1 MRSTSGVLG
10 AISALTLVSAGYA
23 VLLHAN
29 LLPAPRLPSAAQARA
44 WIAQPLTE
52 GFIVFLAQAAG
63 GVLAVYLVTAMT
75 TRVAVRLTRAARGLA
90 ALHLPGPLQS
100 LAAALLGATAATAT
114 AAAVP
119 AAAAATNTADTDGQP
134 TGRGASTEAGN
145 AADAPQQPSA
155 TAAHDTGLTRPT
167 YTVRRGD
174 TLSSIAARRLGDEH
188 RWPDLYHLNRGTHFP
203 HPGGTLRDPNLIR
216 PGWTLTL
223 PTDATRAPQRT
234 APPPQQP
241 ETATPGP
248 APTTAPSTG
257 PGTTTGAPTP
267 AAASASESST
277 PATPN
282 CADDRAGGA
291 PNRRSDTARRGISL
305 PSGSWVDLGLALA
318 IAAAVAVVWAHRQ
331 RRYVPRTPSTPRR
344 LDTPDLAPM
353 PRVIAQIRR
362 GLRRACAGPTDPHA
376 SANQLGADHDDV
388 DNSDNELLPIRPD
401 ASSGSPHIEGNDDG
415 QDHDSGQQPRAVVG
429 DADSGPPLPV
439 LPALDNP
446 LSALWPPAGLG
457 LTGPGADAAA
467 RGLLTAA
474 LATGGVNHPEARTEV
489 VIPTVTATRLLGDAA
504 FTLPR
509 TPRLTVTAD
518 LDEALNI
525 CEAQTMHRTRL
536 TCQHEVDTVADLR
549 RADPY
554 EQPLPP
560 VMLIA
565 EATKRHDRARVAAL
579 LAQGQRLDIHGV
591 LLGAWPDGSTVTV
604 AADGTTTPAEGEGAH
619 QGSHPADVG
628 RLAVLSPTET
638 TDLLTTLAESHTG
651 QPPAPAPSP
660 PTPQPEPATSGSSA
674 PATPTDCS
682 GPAVT
687 AQADSNPGDAI
698 SGTAAAAHHVHLAPT
713 DVACGPES
721 NQQVALAETATAGD
735 EVATAQQTADEPHN
749 GRSRRPVRVRV
760 LGTPGVVDGDPQRT
774 PRAKSLELLV
784 YLAVHDGAASTEAIL
799 DDLLPDAPSSKAAG
813 RLYTYVSGLRAV
825 LRHTG
830 GPGSYVTHPDH
841 RYLLQRDLLD
851 VDLWRMRAAIREAG
865 QATDAQTRIAA
876 LRRAVDAYTG
886 PLAEGCD
893 YEWVESYREAIRQD
907 ALDAHLALA
916 DALAAQPAQQIAVL
930 DVAIAHH
937 PHHEALYQEAMR
949 AHAQLGH
956 LEGIRALR
964 RRLTHALA
972 EIDAGPDDETL
983 ALADLL
989 VAQIQRTLRPSPPP
1003 TPRYNG
1009 ESPA

>member
-1 MRSTSGVLG
+1 M
-10 AISALTLVSAGYA
+10 TLVSAGYA
-23 VLLHAN
+23 ALLHAN
-29 LLPAPRLPSAAQARA
+29 LLPALRLPSAAQARA
-44 WIAQPLTE
+44 WVAQPLTE
-52 GFIVFLAQAAG
+52 GFIVFLAQAACA
-63 GVLAVYLVTAMT
+63 VLAVYLVTAMT
-75 TRVAVRLTRAARGLA
+75 TRMAVRLTRAARWLA

-114 AAAVP
+114 AGAVP
-119 AAAAATNTADTDGQP
+119 AAAAATNTADTDGQSA
-134 TGRGASTEAGN
+134 GRGASTDAGN
-145 AADAPQQPSA
+145 AAEAPQQPSA
-155 TAAHDTGLTRPT
+155 AAHDTGLTRPT

-174 TLSSIAARRLGDEH
+174 TLSAIAERHLGDEH

-203 HPGGTLRDPNLIR
+203 NTGGTLRDPNLIR

-223 PTDATRAPQRT
+223 PTNATRAPQRT

-248 APTTAPSTG
+248 APTTAPSTR
-257 PGTTTGAPTP
+257 PGTTTGAPRP
-267 AAASASESST
+267 AATSASASST

-282 CADDRAGGA
+282 CADDRAGGGV
-291 PNRRSDTARRGISL
+291 PDRRSDTARRGISL

-331 RRYVPRTPSTPRR
+331 RRYVPHTPSTPRR
-344 LDTPDLAPM
+344 LDTRDLAPM

-362 GLRRACAGPTDPHA
+362 GLRRACAGHPDRHT
-376 SANQLGADHDDV
+376 SANQLGTDHDDV
-388 DNSDNELLPIRPD
+388 DNIDNGLPPIRPD
-401 ASSGSPHIEGNDDG
+401 ASSPHIEGNDDG
-415 QDHDSGQQPRAVVG
+415 QDHDSGHHPPAAVG
-429 DADSGPPLPV
+429 AADSGAPLPV
-439 LPALDNP
+439 VPALDNP

-474 LATGGVNHPEARTEV
+474 LATSGVDRPEARTEV

-504 FTLPR
+504 LTLPR

-525 CEAQTMHRTRL
+525 CEAQTMRCTRL

-560 VMLIA
+560 VLLIA
-565 EATKRHDRARVAAL
+565 EATNRHDRARVAAL

-591 LLGAWPDGSTVTV
+591 LLGDWPDGSTVTV
-604 AADGTTTPAEGEGAH
+604 AADGTTTPADGEGAH

-628 RLAVLSPTET
+628 RLAVLNPAET

-651 QPPAPAPSP
+651 QPQPPAPSP
-660 PTPQPEPATSGSSA
+660 TAPQPQAEMTGCTASA
-674 PATPTDCS
+674 APTDRS
-682 GPAVT
+682 AAAVT
-687 AQADSNPGDAI
+687 AQADSNAGDPVD
-698 SGTAAAAHHVHLAPT
+698 GTAAAHRVHRAPT

-721 NQQVALAETATAGD
+721 DQPLAIAESATAGGG
-735 EVATAQQTADEPHN
+735 VATGQQTADDPHD
-749 GRSRRPVRVRV
+749 GTLRRPVRVRV

-784 YLAVHDGAASTEAIL
+784 YLAVHDAAASTEAIL

-825 LRHTG
+825 LRDTG

-841 RYLLQRDLLD
+841 RYLLDRDVLD

-865 QATDAQTRIAA
+865 QATDAQTRIDA

-930 DVAIAHH
+930 DAAIAHH
-937 PHHEALYQEAMR
+937 PHHEPLYRSAMR

-956 LEGIRALR
+956 LDAIRALR
-964 RRLTHALA
+964 RQLTHALA
-972 EIDAGPDDETL
+972 EIDAEPDDDTL
-983 ALADLL
+983 ALADRL
-989 VAQIQRTLRPSPPP
+989 VTQIKRTRPSPPP
-1003 TPRYNG
+1003 TPRADG
-1009 ESPA
+1009 ETPA

>member
-1 MRSTSGVLG
+1 M
-10 AISALTLVSAGYA
+10 TLVSAGYA
-23 VLLHAN
+23 ALLHAS
-29 LLPAPRLPSAAQARA
+29 LLPAPRLPSAAQTRA

-75 TRVAVRLTRAARGLA
+75 TRVAVRLTRAARWLA
-90 ALHLPGPLQS
+90 VLHLPGPMQS

-114 AAAVP
+114 AAGIP

-134 TGRGASTEAGN
+134 AGRGASTEAGN
-145 AADAPQQPSA
+145 AADASQQPSA
-155 TAAHDTGLTRPT
+155 AAHDTGPRRPT

-174 TLSSIAARRLGDEH
+174 TLSSIAARHLGDEH
-188 RWPDLYHLNRGTHFP
+188 RWPDLYHLNRGTRFP

-223 PTDATRAPQRT
+223 PTDAPRAPQRT

-257 PGTTTGAPTP
+257 PGTTTGAPGP
-267 AAASASESST
+267 AATSAPESPT
-277 PATPN
+277 PATPT
-282 CADDRAGGA
+282 CAGDRAGGA
-291 PNRRSDTARRGISL
+291 PDRRSDAARRGISL

-318 IAAAVAVVWAHRQ
+318 IAAAVTVVWAHRQ
-331 RRYVPRTPSTPRR
+331 RRYVPRTVPTPHR

-353 PRVIAQIRR
+353 PRVIAHIRR
-362 GLRRACAGPTDPHA
+362 GLRRASVNRPDLHT
-376 SANQLGADHDDV
+376 SANRRGADHDDV
-388 DNSDNELLPIRPD
+388 DNLDNGPLPLRP
-401 ASSGSPHIEGNDDG
+401 
-415 QDHDSGQQPRAVVG
+415 
-429 DADSGPPLPV
+429 DADSGTPLPV
-439 LPALDNP
+439 VPALDNP
-446 LSALWPPAGLG
+446 LAALWPPAGLG

-474 LATGGVNHPEARTEV
+474 LATGGVDQPEARTEV
-489 VIPTVTATRLLGDAA
+489 VISKMTAVTLLGDAA
-504 FTLPR
+504 LTLPR

-518 LDEALNI
+518 LDEALDL

-549 RADPY
+549 RAAPY
-554 EQPLPP
+554 EQPFPP
-560 VMLIA
+560 VLLIA
-565 EATKRHDRARVAAL
+565 EATNRHDRARAAAL
-579 LAQGQRLDIHGV
+579 LVQGQRLDIRGV
-591 LLGAWPDGSTVTV
+591 LLGDWPDTVTVTV
-604 AADGTTTPAEGEGAH
+604 AADGTTTPADGEGAS
-619 QGSHPADVG
+619 QGSHRADVG
-628 RLAVLSPTET
+628 RLAVLNPAET

-660 PTPQPEPATSGSSA
+660 PTPQPPAETSGCSA
-674 PATPTDCS
+674 PATPTDRS
-682 GPAVT
+682 APAVT
-687 AQADSNPGDAI
+687 APAGSHADDA
-698 SGTAAAAHHVHLAPT
+698 SDGTAAAHHVQHTPT
-713 DVACGPES
+713 DVACGTES
-721 NQQVALAETATAGD
+721 DQQLAPAESATASGQ
-735 EVATAQQTADEPHN
+735 AAAGQQTANNPHD
-749 GRSRRPVRVRV
+749 GRLRRPVRVRV

-799 DDLLPDAPSSKAAG
+799 DDLLPDAPTSKAAG

-830 GPGSYVTHPDH
+830 GPGSYVNHPGH
-841 RYLLQRDLLD
+841 RYLLDRDVLD

-865 QATDAQTRIAA
+865 QANDAQTRTAA

-893 YEWVESYREAIRQD
+893 YEWVEPYREAIRQD

-916 DALAAQPAQQIAVL
+916 DALAGEPAQQIAVL
-930 DVAIAHH
+930 DAAIANH
-937 PHHEALYQEAMR
+937 PHHEALYRSAMR

-956 LEGIRALR
+956 LDVIRALR

-972 EIDAGPDDETL
+972 EIDAEPDDDTL
-983 ALADLL
+983 ALADRL
-989 VAQIQRTLRPSPPP
+989 VAQIQRTPRPCPSPA
-1003 TPRYNG
+1003 PRYDG
-1009 ESPA
+1009 ETAA

>member
-1 MRSTSGVLG
+1 M
-10 AISALTLVSAGYA
+10 ILVSAGYA
-23 VLLHAN
+23 ALLHAS

-52 GFIVFLAQAAG
+52 GFIVFLAQAAC

-75 TRVAVRLTRAARGLA
+75 TRVAVRLTRAARWLA

-114 AAAVP
+114 AAAIP
-119 AAAAATNTADTDGQP
+119 AAAAAANTADTDGQP
-134 TGRGASTEAGN
+134 AGHGATTGPGN

-155 TAAHDTGLTRPT
+155 TAAHDTRPPRPT

-174 TLSSIAARRLGDEH
+174 TLSSIAARHLGDEH

-267 AAASASESST
+267 AATSAPQSPT
-277 PATPN
+277 PT
-282 CADDRAGGA
+282 CADEQADGA
-291 PNRRSDTARRGISL
+291 PDRRGDTARRGISL
-305 PSGSWVDLGLALA
+305 PSGSWLDLGLALA
-318 IAAAVAVVWAHRQ
+318 IAAAVTVVWAHRQ
-331 RRYVPRTPSTPRR
+331 RRYVPRTAPTPHR

-353 PRVIAQIRR
+353 PRVIAHIRR
-362 GLRRACAGPTDPHA
+362 GLRRASVNRPDLHT
-376 SANQLGADHDDV
+376 SANRRGADHDDV
-388 DNSDNELLPIRPD
+388 DNLDNGPLPLRPD
-401 ASSGSPHIEGNDDG
+401 AGSGSLHIEGEDDG
-415 QDHDSGQQPRAVVG
+415 QDHGAGHHPRAVVG
-429 DADSGPPLPV
+429 DADSGTPLLV
-439 LPALDNP
+439 VPALDNP
-446 LSALWPPAGLG
+446 LAALWPPAGLG
-457 LTGPGADAAA
+457 LTGPGAPAAA

-474 LATGGVNHPEARTEV
+474 LATGGVDHPEARTEV
-489 VIPTVTATRLLGDAA
+489 VIPTVTAVTLLGDAA
-504 FTLPR
+504 LTLPR

-525 CEAQTMHRTRL
+525 CEAHTMHRTRL
-536 TCQHEVDTVADLR
+536 TCQHEVDTVAHLR

-565 EATKRHDRARVAAL
+565 EATNRHDRARVAAL

-591 LLGAWPDGSTVTV
+591 LLGDWPDGGTVTV
-604 AADGTTTPAEGEGAH
+604 DADGTTTPVDGGGAH
-619 QGSHPADVG
+619 QGSHRADVG
-628 RLAVLSPTET
+628 RLAVLNPAET
-638 TDLLTTLAESHTG
+638 IDLLTTLAESHTG
-651 QPPAPAPSP
+651 QPQAPAPSP
-660 PTPQPEPATSGSSA
+660 PTPQPPAETSGCRA
-674 PATPTDCS
+674 PATPTDRS
-682 GPAVT
+682 APAVT
-687 AQADSNPGDAI
+687 AQADSNADDA
-698 SGTAAAAHHVHLAPT
+698 SDGTAAHHLQHTPA

-721 NQQVALAETATAGD
+721 DQHLAPAESATASD
-735 EVATAQQTADEPHN
+735 EVAAGQQSTDDPHD
-749 GRSRRPVRVRV
+749 GRLRPPVRVRV
-760 LGTPGVVDGDPQRT
+760 LGTPGLVDGDPQRT

-784 YLAVHDGAASTEAIL
+784 YLAVHDRAASTEAIL
-799 DDLLPDAPSSKAAG
+799 DDLLPDAPTSKAAG

-865 QATDAQTRIAA
+865 QATDAQTRTAA

-893 YEWVESYREAIRQD
+893 YEWVEPYREAIRQD

-930 DVAIAHH
+930 DAAIAHH
-937 PHHEALYQEAMR
+937 PHHEALYRSAMR

-956 LEGIRALR
+956 LDVIRALR

-972 EIDAGPDDETL
+972 EIDAEPDDDTL
-983 ALADLL
+983 ALADRL
-989 VAQIQRTLRPSPPP
+989 VAQIKRTPQPSPAPA
-1003 TPRYNG
+1003 PRYDG
-1009 ESPA
+1009 ETAA